1 MSFPSVVDF
10 GRDIVGE
17 LAEAEQREWLVTNG
31 LGGFACGTVAGLLT
45 RRYHGLLIA
54 AFEPPAGRTLLVTK
68 LDETAEYKGE
78 FFPFATNRWTDGVV
92 DAQGCRRLDRFRLE
106 GTTPVWRFAFADA
119 LLEKRIWMKHG
130 VNTTYVQYALVQAS
144 CPLVLELK
152 ALVNYRDFH
161 STTRANG
168 WQFDVDVVEH
178 GLRVAAFP
186 GVPPFYLLS
195 GAPSV
200 EPAHD
205 WYRNFDLARERA
217 RGLEDRED
225 HLHAGTFY
233 AQLARGEAV
242 TIVLS
247 TDPAPSLDGRKALEA
262 RRARERRLL
271 GRWARAFPRA
281 ARQSPAWIRQLV
293 LAADQFIV
301 ARSAG
306 GKRDG
311 GTIIAGYPWFGE
323 WGRDTMVS
331 LPGLTLS
338 AGRPEVAR
346 CILHAWAQYADR
358 GMLPNRFPD
367 RARTPEYNTVD
378 AALWYFEAVRQ
389 YYARTRDRRLL
400 RELFPVLANIIDWHA
415 RGTRHGIRVDPADG
429 LLQAGEEGL
438 QLTWMD
444 AKLGEWVV
452 TPRLGKPV
460 EVNAL
465 WLNAL
470 ASMSQFARILKKP
483 AGPYEAMGKKARVG
497 FQRFWNQATDYCF
510 DVIDGPGGNDA
521 SLRPNQIL
529 AVSLPVSPLTR
540 CQQRAVVDA
549 CARHLLTP
557 YGLRTLAPAH
567 PHYHGHYAGGPR
579 DRDAAYHEGTAWG
592 WLLGPFVLAQLRVH
606 QDPARARAFL
616 QSFEHHLKVHGV
628 GTASEI
634 FDADPP
640 HKPQG
645 CIAQAWTVA
654 EILRAWQALAN
665 LARPAARARS
675 RKR

>member
-1 MSFPSVVDF
+1 
-10 GRDIVGE
+10 
-17 LAEAEQREWLVTNG
+17 
-31 LGGFACGTVAGLLT
+31 
-45 RRYHGLLIA
+45 
-54 AFEPPAGRTLLVTK
+54 
-68 LDETAEYKGE
+68 
-78 FFPFATNRWTDGVV
+78 
-92 DAQGCRRLDRFRLE
+92 
-106 GTTPVWRFAFADA
+106 
-119 LLEKRIWMKHG
+119 MKHG
-130 VNTTYVQYALVQAS
+130 VNTTYVQYALVRAS

-161 STTRANG
+161 STTYANG

-186 GVPPFYLLS
+186 GATPFYLLS
-195 GAPSV
+195 ATATA
-200 EPAHD
+200 EPAHH

-225 HLHAGTFY
+225 HLHAGTFH

-247 TDPAPSLDGRKALEA
+247 TDPAPSLDGRKAREA

-271 GRWARAFPRA
+271 ACWARALPRA
-281 ARQSPAWIRQLV
+281 ARQGPAWIRQLV

-306 GKRDG
+306 RKHDG

-331 LPGLTLS
+331 LPGLALS
-338 AGRPEVAR
+338 TGRPEIAR
-346 CILHAWAQYADR
+346 RILRTWARYADR

-367 RARTPEYNTVD
+367 RGHTPEYNTAD

-389 YYARTRDRRLL
+389 YYARTGDRRLL
-400 RELFPVLANIIDWHA
+400 RELFSVLADIIDWHA
-415 RGTRHGIRVDPADG
+415 RGTRYGIRVDPADG
-429 LLQAGEEGL
+429 LLRAGEEGL

-444 AKLGEWVV
+444 AKVDEWVV
-452 TPRLGKPV
+452 TPRVGKPI

-470 ASMSQFARILKKP
+470 VSMSQFARLLKKP
-483 AGPYEAMGKKARVG
+483 AGPYEAMGRKARVS
-497 FQRFWNQATDYCF
+497 FQRFWNEAADYCF

-521 SLRPNQIL
+521 SLRPNQIF
-529 AVSLPVSPLTR
+529 AVALPVSPLTR
-540 CQQRAVVDA
+540 RQQRAVVDA

-557 YGLRTLAPAH
+557 YGLRTLEPAH
-567 PHYHGHYAGGPR
+567 LHYHGHYAGPPR

-592 WLLGPFVLAQLRVH
+592 WLLGPFALAHLRVYK
-606 QDPARARAFL
+606 DPARARAFL
-616 QSFEHHLKVHGV
+616 ESFEDYLEVYGV

-634 FDADPP
+634 FDADLP

-654 EILRAWQALAN
+654 EILRAWHALAN
-665 LARPAARARS
+665 LVGPAKRART

>member
-10 GRDIVGE
+10 GREIVDE
-17 LAEAEQREWLVTNG
+17 LAEVEQREWLVTNG

-54 AFEPPAGRTLLVTK
+54 ALEPPGGRTLLVAK

-78 FFPFATNRWTDGVV
+78 SFPLATNRWTDGVV
-92 DAQGCRRLDRFRLE
+92 DPRGYRRLDRFRLE

-119 LLEKRIWMKHG
+119 LLEKRVWMKHG
-130 VNTTYVQYALVQAS
+130 ANTTYIQYALLRAS
-144 CPLVLELK
+144 CPLALELK

-161 STTRANG
+161 STTHANG

-178 GLRVAAFP
+178 GLRIAAFP
-186 GVPPFYLLS
+186 GATPFYLLS
-195 GAPSV
+195 AAAAA

-217 RGLEDRED
+217 RGFEDRED
-225 HLHAGTFY
+225 HLHAGTFRV
-233 AQLARGEAV
+233 QLAQGEAV

-247 TDPAPSLDGRKALEA
+247 TDPAPSLDGCKALEA
-262 RRARERRLL
+262 RRTRERRLL

-306 GKRDG
+306 WKRDG
-311 GTIIAGYPWFGE
+311 DTIIAGYPWFGE

-338 AGRPEVAR
+338 AGRPEMAR
-346 CILHAWAQYADR
+346 CILRAWAQSADR

-367 RARTPEYNTVD
+367 RGHTPEYSAVD
-378 AALWYFEAVRQ
+378 AALWYFAAVRQ
-389 YYARTRDRRLL
+389 YYARTGDRRLL
-400 RELFPVLANIIDWHA
+400 RELFPVLTDIIDSHA
-415 RGTRHGIRVDPADG
+415 RGTRYGIRVDPADG
-429 LLQAGEEGL
+429 LLQAGEEGV

-444 AKLGEWVV
+444 AKVDDWVV
-452 TPRLGKPV
+452 TPRAGKPV

-483 AGPYEAMGKKARVG
+483 TGPYGAMGRKARVS
-497 FQRFWNQATDYCF
+497 FQRFWNQAAGYCF

-540 CQQRAVVDA
+540 RQQRAVVDA

-557 YGLRTLAPAH
+557 YGLRTLAPTH
-567 PHYHGHYAGGPR
+567 PHYHGHYAEGPR
-579 DRDAAYHEGTAWG
+579 ERDAAYHEGTAWG
-592 WLLGPFVLAQLRVH
+592 WLLGAFALAHLRVYK
-606 QDPARARAFL
+606 DPARARAFL
-616 QSFEHHLKVHGV
+616 QPFEHHLKVHGV

-654 EILRAWQALAN
+654 EILRAWHALAN
-665 LARPAARARS
+665 LAGPAKRAQT